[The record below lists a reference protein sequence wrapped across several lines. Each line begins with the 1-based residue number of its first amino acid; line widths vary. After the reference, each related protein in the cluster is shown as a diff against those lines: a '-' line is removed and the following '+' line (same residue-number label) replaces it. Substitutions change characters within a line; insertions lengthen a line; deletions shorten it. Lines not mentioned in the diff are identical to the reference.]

1 MRRERLSLG
10 QRCRPAQDLVIGA
23 LVKPALRSTKREAT
37 SCKCVT
43 DAYRGNT
50 RNAVWKGKLVLC
62 HDAVSP
68 TSESSM
74 AESEK
79 TPQGPE
85 SEKRQL
91 GIEAEQ
97 QQQAYQNRT
106 PDLETTEWMAAQ
118 LAEIEVI
125 SAGGKLHEAL
135 QLLDA
140 GLAKLQGRHDVRLW
154 ESMLLTLPCHIS
166 RAAGP
171 DLLLSK
177 HCDNM
182 TGLQRLKCFCK

>member
-1 MRRERLSLG
+1 
-10 QRCRPAQDLVIGA
+10 
-23 LVKPALRSTKREAT
+23 
-37 SCKCVT
+37 
-43 DAYRGNT
+43 
-50 RNAVWKGKLVLC
+50 
-62 HDAVSP
+62 
-68 TSESSM
+68 M

-125 SAGGKLHEAL
+125 SAGGKFHEAL

-154 ESMLLTLPCHIS
+154 ESMLLSKKH
-166 RAAGP
+166 
-171 DLLLSK
+171 LLLNQIGRPKDAQVVKDSREQLRE
-177 HCDNM
+177 
-182 TGLQRLKCFCK
+182 TFEEWSRT